1 MSMMQKLWQDTKL
14 YSIAHFST
22 SLLAFLMLPIYTTYF
37 SPAAYGTWDLF
48 FTTMTLLIPLVSF
61 ELSAATYRWLLQTNE
76 EKDQRI
82 AISTGFFAL
91 LTHTG
96 ISIIIAIIVFLL
108 VDFPFQ
114 VEALVLLLS
123 MLSFSFMQ
131 QCVRGLQLNRLFA
144 WMSVLQSFI
153 MISFNLYFIL
163 YLHLDIVAF
172 FYAHIIANIIVILI
186 SWRKSKFST
195 YLSYT
200 ARSRKVLRG
209 FYTYAWPIIPATASW
224 WIMTMSDR
232 WFISGFLG
240 VASNGIYAIAL
251 KIPAILLMINTV
263 FSLAWKDNAIIY
275 IQKAEKDEHYTIVFR
290 RYVRILASVVILLIL
305 LAKPVIII
313 FLDAA
318 YADAWKYSGILL
330 VATLF
335 HAFALFWSAG
345 FHAAKRTKAIFY
357 SSVIGAIVNIVGN
370 LLLIPI
376 WGLYGIATAT
386 MIAFFV
392 TWIMRVRAANGIF
405 RVKLPIGEMIGWAIV
420 ITGVM
425 IVIN

>member
-1 MSMMQKLWQDTKL
+1 YKGKTIMSMMQKLWQDTKL

-48 FTTMTLLIPLVSF
+48 FTTMTLLMPLVSF

-123 MLSFSFMQ
+123 M
-131 QCVRGLQLNRLFA
+131 
-144 WMSVLQSFI
+144 
-153 MISFNLYFIL
+153 ISFNLYFIL

-186 SWRKSKFST
+186 AWRKSKFST

-232 WFISGFLG
+232 WFIS
-240 VASNGIYAIAL
+240 
-251 KIPAILLMINTV
+251 
-263 FSLAWKDNAIIY
+263 
-275 IQKAEKDEHYTIVFR
+275 
-290 RYVRILASVVILLIL
+290 
-305 LAKPVIII
+305 
-313 FLDAA
+313 
-318 YADAWKYSGILL
+318 
-330 VATLF
+330 
-335 HAFALFWSAG
+335 
-345 FHAAKRTKAIFY
+345 
-357 SSVIGAIVNIVGN
+357 
-370 LLLIPI
+370 
-376 WGLYGIATAT
+376 
-386 MIAFFV
+386 
-392 TWIMRVRAANGIF
+392 
-405 RVKLPIGEMIGWAIV
+405 
-420 ITGVM
+420 
-425 IVIN
+425 